1 MVTLRLPGRL
11 VALVGLLAGL
21 PCAGVAQR
29 PSASRPGILRVCAD
43 PNNLPV
49 SDSMNGGVE
58 NKIAQLIAGT
68 WNSKLEY
75 VWWRQGF
82 GYFNRGLNGLYCDV
96 EITAPEGVDIV
107 ATTRPYYRSSY
118 VIIYRKDSGLN
129 ITSLD
134 DSVLKRLKIGVNMV
148 GSGGDASPPAAAL
161 KSHGVVGNLVGF
173 AGFYSDI
180 NRPDDIINGLVD
192 KKIDVAIVWGPIAG
206 YFAGK
211 SSVPFVMNPI
221 TSDPK
226 TGIPFS
232 YGIAMAVG
240 RRNKALRDSLQTFID
255 QNKDKIDGI
264 LRSFGV
270 PLLPIADSSRSAT
283 SPPNGSS
290 AGGAPSAG
298 PGR

>member
-1 MVTLRLPGRL
+1 MVTLRLSGRL

-21 PCAGVAQR
+21 PSIGVAQR

-58 NKIAQLIAGT
+58 NKIAQLIADT
-68 WNSKLEY
+68 WHSKLEY

-82 GYFNRGLNGLYCDV
+82 GYFMRGLNGLYCDV
-96 EITAPEGVDIV
+96 EISAPEGIDIV

-118 VIIYRKDSGLN
+118 VFVYRKDSGLN

-134 DSVLKRLKIGVNMV
+134 DSVLKRLKIGINMI
-148 GSGGDASPPAAAL
+148 GSDGDASPPAEAL

-173 AGFYSDI
+173 STFFSDI
-180 NRPDDIINGLVD
+180 HRPQDVIDAVVD
-192 KKIDVAIVWGPIAG
+192 KKVDVAIVWGPIAG
-206 YFAGK
+206 YFGAK
-211 SSVPFVMNPI
+211 AKAPLVMNPI

-226 TGIPFS
+226 TGIPFAYS
-232 YGIAMAVG
+232 IAMATG

-255 QNKDKIDGI
+255 QNQDKIDGI

-270 PLLPIADSSRSAT
+270 PLLPIADSAA
-283 SPPNGSS
+283 SP
-290 AGGAPSAG
+290 GAKTG
-298 PGR
+298 E